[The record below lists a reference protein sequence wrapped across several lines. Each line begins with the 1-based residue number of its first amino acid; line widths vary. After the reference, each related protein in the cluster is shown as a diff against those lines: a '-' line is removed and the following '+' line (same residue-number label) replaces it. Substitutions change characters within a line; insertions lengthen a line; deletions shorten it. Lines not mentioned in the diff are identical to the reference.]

1 MFPSADGPSMHSLA
15 AREPYTTEFE
25 TRVGRRDGREVV
37 LETTYFYPE
46 SGGQPAD
53 RGEIDGVAVA
63 DVQER
68 DGEVVHVL
76 AEGSGFDVEAG
87 EAVDCSVDSAFRSYC
102 MRTHTASHALYGAGR
117 RLLDDL
123 GYGGFDIDERKARI
137 DFETTTPIDDGVL
150 VELERLAN
158 RAVWEARPV
167 SWESVPAEEARAR
180 EGVAFNTRTEEG
192 VFGDGEGVRVVT
204 IGEAGESPGE
214 YGTDREGIDPMEE
227 EWDAAACGGTHVSN
241 TGEIGPISVLGR
253 SNPGEGLTRV
263 ELAVGP
269 AAIEHRAETRGAA
282 LSAARKLGVG
292 VADLPGEVERRTG
305 EIKSLEAERD
315 DLLDRVADAQ
325 LEALPDPVER
335 GGERWLVASLAGVDG
350 DTLTER
356 ARGLAGGD
364 CEVAAL
370 VSDERPVTVVVASA
384 GETDAGGVVG
394 SLTDALGGGGGGGP
408 EFAQG
413 GGIDADPEEVV
424 AFLRG

>member
-1 MFPSADGPSMHSLA
+1 MHSLA

-25 TRVGRRDGREVV
+25 TRIERRDGREVV

-53 RGEIDGVAVA
+53 RGEIGGTAVV
-63 DVQER
+63 DVQKR
-68 DGEVVHVL
+68 DGGVVHTL
-76 AEGSGFDVEAG
+76 AEGAELGAEAG
-87 EAVDCSVDSAFRSYC
+87 ATVGCSIDPAFRSYC
-102 MRTHTASHALYGAGR
+102 MRTHTASHVLYGAGR
-117 RLLDDL
+117 RLLDDI

-137 DFETTTPIDDGVL
+137 DFETSTAIDDEVL
-150 VELERLAN
+150 IELERLAN
-158 RAVWEARPV
+158 RAVWEGRPV
-167 SWESVPAEEARAR
+167 DWETVPVETARAR

-192 VFGDGEGVRVVT
+192 VFGDGDGVRVVT
-204 IGEAGESPGE
+204 IGDAGETGAGAVGAGRDRSTH
-214 YGTDREGIDPMEE
+214 GTADPVP

-241 TGEIGPISVLGR
+241 TREIGPISVLGR

-282 LSAARKLGVG
+282 LSAARELGVG
-292 VADLPGEVERRTG
+292 IADLPEAIGRQRETIEA
-305 EIKSLEAERD
+305 LEDERD
-315 DLLDRVADAQ
+315 ALLDRLADAQ

-335 GGERWLVASLAGVDG
+335 EGERWLVARLSGVDG
-350 DTLTER
+350 DTLSER
-356 ARGLAGGD
+356 ARGLAGED

-370 VSDERPVTVVVASA
+370 VGDERPATVVVASA
-384 GETDAGGVVG
+384 GETDAGAVVD

-424 AFLRG
+424 ARLRDR